1 MILVHSKEITP
12 HAYLCE
18 VDGMILEHNQT
29 WHNEVDWKIHQG
41 FAGAFF
47 SSGMCIIHTEREPL
61 RLYNRQI
68 LI

>member
-1 MILVHSKEITP
+1 MILVHSKEITA
-12 HAYLCE
+12 HAYMCE

-47 SSGMCIIHTEREPL
+47 LPRNVYHSH
-61 RLYNRQI
+61 
-68 LI
+68 